1 MVGPALMKRRTFFV
15 ALFALLVTWPKTAAA
30 ADHPY
35 DLVRLGLWGGGYAGT
50 ELTGRGSVARV
61 ARPTA
66 DLELSVRRHFA
77 QNVGFELR
85 FLGFPVKDDT
95 YAHVRGDTSLDV
107 RLVEWRGAAPGGL
120 TGFVGVGFDV
130 GRYAFAGRAYPRL
143 GLRARLFASPSRTVE
158 VSAELLPASAGPE
171 GRVVQHRSELAFGW
185 SLFQAGFRV
194 SHAFH
199 TLGEPSRTFMIQ
211 ELSAFVG
218 VGIMR

>member
-1 MVGPALMKRRTFFV
+1 MKRPLV
-15 ALFALLVTWPKTAAA
+15 ALALAACLVPWSSPAAA
-30 ADHPY
+30 ADNPY

-66 DLELSVRRHFA
+66 DLELSVRRHLA
-77 QNVGFELR
+77 PNVGFELR

-95 YAHVRGDTSLDV
+95 YSHVRGDTSLDV
-107 RLVEWRGAAPGGL
+107 RILEWRGAAPGGL
-120 TGFVGVGFDV
+120 TGFVGAGFDV

-143 GLRARLFASPSRTVE
+143 GLRVRLFASPSRTVE

-199 TLGEPSRTFMIQ
+199 TLGDPSRTFMIQ
-211 ELSAFVG
+211 EMSAFVG